1 MFKLQKHIIIH
12 STYGDTLETSRMGEV
27 TKTRRTLIVPNQAI
41 ATYVTQWSYDS
52 WNRVQTMTYPDGEVV
67 TYTYDKGGNLSTITT
82 EKEGEKQTLIA
93 EQRFD
98 KYGNLTYRKM
108 GNGTETICDYDKKCL
123 HLNSMNLTSNG
134 VKMMENVY
142 KYDNVDNILG
152 ISNSAAP
159 SGEIGGTYS
168 HSYQYDELNRLISA
182 SGTAKDRNY
191 VLLMRYDVMSNPLY
205 KTLYDGLQDNAKDAT
220 QLAPIILNTP
230 SELQKIANRT
240 YSTFRVNDVT
250 YSPKK

>member
-1 MFKLQKHIIIH
+1 MNVSTNDSMSYYNRTGRLKLVEDG
-12 STYGDTLETSRMGEV
+12 SGGEAYYYGKLGEV
-27 TKTRRTLIVPNQAI
+27 TKIIKSIILAETNMRTYIWEAD
-41 ATYVTQWSYDS
+41 YDS
-52 WNRVQTMTYPDGEVV
+52 WNRVQTMTYPDDEVV
-67 TYTYDKGGNLSTITT
+67 SYTYDKGGNLNSITA

-98 KYGNLTYRKM
+98 KYGNLTYCKM

-191 VLLMRYDVMSNPLY
+191 VLLMRYDVMSRLLY
-205 KTLYDGLQDNAKDAT
+205 KTLLCRQPTHSEQDRCWRF
-220 QLAPIILNTP
+220 Q
-230 SELQKIANRT
+230 
-240 YSTFRVNDVT
+240 
-250 YSPKK
+250 